1 MGKIFCLMGKSSSG
15 KDTIYKQ
22 LLKDSSLHLQKI
34 VPCTTRPI
42 RQGETHG
49 REYFFYTEDELAK
62 LQQSGKIIELRSYDT
77 VHGVWK
83 YFTADDGQIDLSRHN
98 YLMIGTLEAYEKMQS
113 YFGEDAMIPV
123 YLEVDDGLRLMRALE
138 RERSQAEPK
147 YAELCR
153 RFLADEKDFSG
164 ENLAAA
170 GISTIFVNTDLKDTL
185 EQITAYVKTKMD

>member
-98 YLMIGTLEAYEKMQS
+98 YLMIGTLESYEKMQS

-153 RFLADEKDFSG
+153 RFLADEKDFSR